1 MIKNIPGQITKPIA
15 AADRRAAPTRP
26 AAHSIWSLIAVLV
39 GTLALRTAASIMG
52 STLQLYFGYID
63 QHVYPLSDTAR
74 GVALA
79 VFFVPELVGS
89 PVFGAWSDRIG
100 RKWFIVLGAIF
111 GGIGAQIT
119 AVTANYGALVLM
131 RVLGGL
137 STASAVP
144 ATLSY
149 LSAMSSHSES
159 LRGRVMGLFQ
169 IATLAGVLGGIL
181 AGGRLWDL
189 YKQTAFSIDAAL
201 FVVSLAIFLLGIHE
215 TRESNTP
222 LEESLSSGW
231 RTFRETMRYYRE
243 VFTSPTV
250 LRFAPVFLAI
260 CMVLGVWLNHTVSQ
274 LISPDHAFPN
284 QLLYGVLAN
293 DRHAG
298 TDIAIYG
305 AVVLAIFALG
315 VLVWSLVIGRF
326 RRTTVMLI
334 GTGALFVLCAMVYA
348 VNHADSLAD
357 PFVRFYLVLA
367 GIALFVLSGMM
378 PAALTYLADLTEE
391 RVRDRGAIMGLYTV
405 LFGFGG
411 FLGTLIGGPFA
422 DWKAV
427 DGILMLTVLL
437 GLVAFVLLIRLHQ
450 YESKTSRMTSI
461 LSKE

>member
-1 MIKNIPGQITKPIA
+1 MIKNLPGQATKPTSSSV
-15 AADRRAAPTRP
+15 DGRAAPMRP
-26 AAHSIWSLIAVLV
+26 AAYSTWSLVAVLV
-39 GTLALRTAASIMG
+39 GTLALRVAASIMG

-74 GVALA
+74 GLALA
-79 VFFVPELVGS
+79 VFFLPELVGS
-89 PVFGAWSDRIG
+89 PVLGAWSDRMG

-111 GGIGAQIT
+111 GGIGAQMT

-131 RVLGGL
+131 RALGGL

-169 IATLAGVLGGIL
+169 IATLAGILGGIL

-189 YKQTAFSIDAAL
+189 YKQTAFSIDAVL
-201 FVVSLAIFLLGIHE
+201 YLVSLAIFLFGVHE
-215 TRESNTP
+215 VQQSRATP
-222 LEESLSSGW
+222 LQNSLARGW
-231 RTFRETMRYYRE
+231 QALRKTMHYYRE

-260 CMVLGVWLNHTVSQ
+260 CMVLGIWLNHTVSQ
-274 LISPDHAFPN
+274 LISPDHAFSN
-284 QLLYGVLAN
+284 QLLYGVLAS

-298 TDIAIYG
+298 TDIAMYG
-305 AVVLAIFALG
+305 AVIFAIFGLG

-326 RRTTVMLI
+326 RRTMVMLI
-334 GTGALFVLCAMVYA
+334 GAGALFLLCALVYA
-348 VNHADSLAD
+348 VNHADSLSD
-357 PFVRFYLVLA
+357 PLIRFYLVLA

-411 FLGTLIGGPFA
+411 FLGTLVGGPFA
-422 DWKAV
+422 DWRAV
-427 DGILMLTVLL
+427 DGILVLTVLL

-450 YESKTSRMTSI
+450 YESQMP
-461 LSKE
+461 